1 MVQKIKELP
10 APDKSDILSFKDL
23 LSGIEIFLLVF
34 LCTLPV
40 ALPFAFIEDL
50 GVALRVSNG
59 VAILLLFAG
68 GFRLARYAGFRP
80 WLTALVYLLIGVAL
94 VSLTMALG
102 G

>member
-1 MVQKIKELP
+1 
-10 APDKSDILSFKDL
+10 
-23 LSGIEIFLLVF
+23 
-34 LCTLPV
+34 V

-80 WLTALVYLLIGVAL
+80 WWTALAYLLIGITL